1 MRSLVAPRLQ
11 KLTEDTVVKTIFNP
25 RSSES
30 LDTIQS
36 LLVLSLWSPICG
48 GAESGIRD
56 GRLLIASAVS
66 MAMNLHLNECSGK
79 VMAMQDKK
87 DKNPDEQA
95 ELETLNDKG
104 RLVSIPPVDSATL
117 ISFLTVDFPDEYRID
132 VK

>member
-1 MRSLVAPRLQ
+1 
-11 KLTEDTVVKTIFNP
+11 
-25 RSSES
+25 
-30 LDTIQS
+30 
-36 LLVLSLWSPICG
+36 
-48 GAESGIRD
+48 
-56 GRLLIASAVS
+56 